1 MIQKNNMQIKTFFD
15 TDSHTASHVVADEIT
30 KKCAVIDS
38 VMDWNNKNYTTDTV
52 SADEIV
58 KYVKENSLEVEWIL
72 ETHMHADH
80 LSAAQYLKERLG
92 GQIAIGNKITAVQE
106 TLKVLFNLNDTF
118 KTDGSQFDYTFLDS
132 EKFMIGGI
140 KAKAVHVPGH
150 TPADMMYEI
159 NGNLFVGDTIFMP
172 DVGSARCDFPGGNA
186 ETLWDSMQKIL
197 NYSPETRIYLCH
209 DYPEDKNRGVAFV
222 TTVGEQQEKNIHVK
236 TGTTKEDFLKMRKTR
251 DLTLD
256 LPTYIFPSMHIN
268 MGAGKLPIAE
278 ENAMHYLKIPINWWD
293 KFRG

>member
-1 MIQKNNMQIKTFFD
+1 
-15 TDSHTASHVVADEIT
+15 
-30 KKCAVIDS
+30 
-38 VMDWNNKNYTTDTV
+38 
-52 SADEIV
+52 
-58 KYVKENSLEVEWIL
+58 
-72 ETHMHADH
+72 MHADH

-106 TLKVLFNLNDTF
+106 TLKILFNLNDTF
-118 KTDGSQFDYTFLDS
+118 KTDGSQFDYTFFDS

-236 TGTTKEDFLKMRKTR
+236 TGTTKEDFLKMRKKR